1 MAARRNKTVRSKEGT
16 LTVGNQDIDITNIE
30 ATISISTTQVD
41 WSNRPEQYTGWTSVH
56 SSGSYEWSG
65 VSGAAESALM
75 NTDGHPLEDD
85 AEIQFNNPNGSYVW
99 REVYP
104 SELAPSW
111 DMSSL
116 AEGSVSWE
124 ADVVR
129 LP

>member
-1 MAARRNKTVRSKEGT
+1 MARNSKTVRSKEGT
-16 LTVGNQDIDITNIE
+16 LTISNTDIDVTNVE
-30 ATISISTTQVD
+30 ATITINNTQVD

-65 VSGAAESALM
+65 VSNAAETALVD
-75 NTDGHPLEDD
+75 TDGHPLEED
-85 AEIQFNNPNGSYVW
+85 AEIQFTINGNSYVF

-104 SELAPSW
+104 SEIAPAW

-124 ADVVR
+124 SDIVR